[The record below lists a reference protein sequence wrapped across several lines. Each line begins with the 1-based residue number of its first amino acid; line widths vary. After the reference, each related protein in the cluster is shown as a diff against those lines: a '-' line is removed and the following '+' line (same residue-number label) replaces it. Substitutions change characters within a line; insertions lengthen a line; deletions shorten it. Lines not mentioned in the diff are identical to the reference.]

1 MTYSTI
7 LSNQIDQRFSVLPV
21 ISLDQARRRQAA
33 RLSTWEL
40 IPRARP
46 DSAIIVWSVD
56 KIKTVYDNISWISVA
71 VFRPILFPIS
81 KENPSL
87 FVEKWKF
94 LLRRSINHPLYL
106 FVLREILVY
115 LYNTENSIR
124 PSPFFHPPY

>member
-87 FVEKWKF
+87 FVEKWK
-94 LLRRSINHPLYL
+94 LNRPLYL
-106 FVLREILVY
+106 FVLRKILVY

-124 PSPFFHPPY
+124 PSPFSLPPY